1 MNCRELLATRNWA
14 ATPLGPIAHW
24 PASLR
29 ATVANILHTRQPMLL
44 FWGPELIQL
53 YNDSFVPSFGQ
64 GKHPTA
70 FGQRARD
77 CWDDAWPV
85 VGAQIEAVMAHGE
98 PAWFENALVPISR
111 NGRME
116 EVFWTYS
123 YSPAF
128 DDHEKIQG
136 TLVVVTEM
144 TRSVIAARRL
154 EALAHLT
161 FAVSAAT
168 TYDAVFAALAKL
180 VEKWP
185 SDLPFV
191 FVEGPR
197 GVELAAGI
205 TAEQASAL
213 ALLRSRR
220 GIVGLSRA
228 HACAVWPEPV
238 PAAMTADVAARG
250 QMLAFGVSP
259 RLPLDDAYRSFIAL
273 LVERIGSV
281 LTRIDTTQRTR
292 D

>member
-1 MNCRELLATRNWA
+1 
-14 ATPLGPIAHW
+14 
-24 PASLR
+24 
-29 ATVANILHTRQPMLL
+29 MLL
-44 FWGPELIQL
+44 FWGQELIQL
-53 YNDSFVPSFGQ
+53 YNDSFVPSFGL

-77 CWDDAWPV
+77 CWEDAWPV
-85 VGAQIEAVMAHGE
+85 IGAQIEAVMAHGE

-128 DDHEKIQG
+128 DDHEKIHG
-136 TLVVVTEM
+136 TLVIVTEM

-168 TYDAVFAALAKL
+168 TYEAVLAVLVKL

-185 SDLPFV
+185 SDVPFA
-191 FVEGPR
+191 FVEGTR
-197 GVELAAGI
+197 GIEHTAGI
-205 TAEQASAL
+205 TAAQAAEL
-213 ALLRSRR
+213 GLLRARR
-220 GIVGLSRA
+220 GIVGLDRA
-228 HACAVWPEPV
+228 QAGTMWPEPV
-238 PAAMTADVAARG
+238 PAAMTADVGNRG

-259 RLPLDDAYRSFIAL
+259 RLPLDDAYRSFIAQL
-273 LVERIGSV
+273 IDRIASV
-281 LTRIDTTQRTR
+281 LTRIDATALTR
-292 D
+292 A

>member
-1 MNCRELLATRNWA
+1 VNCRELLATRNWA
-14 ATPLGPIAHW
+14 ATSLGPIAQW

-77 CWDDAWPV
+77 CWEDAWPV
-85 VGAQIEAVMAHGE
+85 VGAQIEAVMTRGE

-128 DDHEKIQG
+128 DDHEEIHG
-136 TLVVVTEM
+136 TLVIVTEM

-161 FAVSAAT
+161 FAASAAT
-168 TYDAVFAALAKL
+168 SYEAVFAVLAKL

-185 SDLPFV
+185 SDLPFA
-191 FVEGPR
+191 FVEGPH
-197 GVELAAGI
+197 GTELTAGI

-213 ALLRSRR
+213 GLLQARR
-220 GIVGLSRA
+220 GIVALQRA
-228 HACAVWPEPV
+228 PTGSAWPEPV
-238 PAAMTADVAARG
+238 PAAMTADLGAG
-250 QMLAFGVSP
+250 GHMLAFGVSP
-259 RLPLDDAYRSFIAL
+259 RLPLDDAYRSFIAQ
-273 LVERIGSV
+273 LVDRIASV
-281 LTRIDTTQRTR
+281 LTRIDATSRAHA
-292 D
+292 